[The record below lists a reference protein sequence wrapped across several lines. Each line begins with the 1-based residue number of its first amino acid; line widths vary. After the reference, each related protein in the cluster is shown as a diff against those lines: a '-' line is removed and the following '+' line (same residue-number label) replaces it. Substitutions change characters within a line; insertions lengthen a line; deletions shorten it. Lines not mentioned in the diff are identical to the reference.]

1 MKTEKEIQTAWEIWT
16 LINQL
21 NDILWDRYDDEFIEI
36 DLQKELDKT
45 RLREG
50 KSLLPVRL
58 PVRLTQTGRT
68 QTGGAIEPLTLTTPQ
83 NKTKG

>member
-36 DLQKELDKT
+36 DLQEELDKT

-50 KSLLPVRL
+50 KSL
-58 PVRLTQTGRT
+58 
-68 QTGGAIEPLTLTTPQ
+68 GAIEPLNLTTPQ
-83 NKTKG
+83 DKTKG

>member
-36 DLQKELDKT
+36 HLQEEVDKT
-45 RLREG
+45 RLRE
-50 KSLLPVRL
+50 KESLA
-58 PVRLTQTGRT
+58 
-68 QTGGAIEPLTLTTPQ
+68 AIEPLNLTTPQ
-83 NKTKG
+83 DKTKG

>member
-36 DLQKELDKT
+36 DLQEELDKT

-50 KSLLPVRL
+50 KSL
-58 PVRLTQTGRT
+58 
-68 QTGGAIEPLTLTTPQ
+68 GAIESLNLTTPQ

>member
-1 MKTEKEIQTAWEIWT
+1 MKTEKEIRTAWEIWI
-16 LINQL
+16 LINRL
-21 NDILWDRYDDEFIEI
+21 NDLLWDRYDDEFIEI

-58 PVRLTQTGRT
+58 PVRLTQTG
-68 QTGGAIEPLTLTTPQ
+68 GAIEPLTLTTPQ

>member
-50 KSLLPVRL
+50 KSLLPVR
-58 PVRLTQTGRT
+58 RT

>member
-50 KSLLPVRL
+50 KSL
-58 PVRLTQTGRT
+58 
-68 QTGGAIEPLTLTTPQ
+68 GAIEPLTLTTPQ

>member
-45 RLREG
+45 RLREE
-50 KSLLPVRL
+50 KSLL

>member
-36 DLQKELDKT
+36 HLQEEVDKT
-45 RLREG
+45 RLREE
-50 KSLLPVRL
+50 KSLA
-58 PVRLTQTGRT
+58 
-68 QTGGAIEPLTLTTPQ
+68 AIKPLNLTTPQ
-83 NKTKG
+83 DKTKG